1 MTGMR
6 SMALLQRLLIVV
18 VASLTS
24 GCAVAAG
31 IFKAGFWS
39 GLIIAVAI
47 IIGLMLLLRKRR

>member
-1 MTGMR
+1 
-6 SMALLQRLLIVV
+6 MALFQRLLIVV

-39 GLIIAVAI
+39 GLIIAVVI
-47 IIGLMLLLRKRR
+47 IIGLMMLLRKRR